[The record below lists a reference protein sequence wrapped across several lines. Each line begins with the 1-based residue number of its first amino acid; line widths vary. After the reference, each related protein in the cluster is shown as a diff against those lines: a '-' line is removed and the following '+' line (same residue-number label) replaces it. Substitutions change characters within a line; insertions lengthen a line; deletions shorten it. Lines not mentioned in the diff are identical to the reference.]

1 VVTDVGRFSLEL
13 AAPPSQGRGPSILN
27 FRTSYIFPH
36 PWSKIYV
43 TQMLTRDLF
52 AVANM
57 RVAITFAVNW
67 QIFLMILLTI
77 SEQSIQEMN
86 VSFQYFSLLRISVN

>member
-1 VVTDVGRFSLEL
+1 
-13 AAPPSQGRGPSILN
+13 
-27 FRTSYIFPH
+27 
-36 PWSKIYV
+36 
-43 TQMLTRDLF
+43 MLTRDLF

-67 QIFLMILLTI
+67 QIFKMILLTI